1 MTPLN
6 QILLASFYTL
16 AGALFLLWPR
26 RVQAFILS
34 RSTNVREGYEGLL
47 NFVSSRRYVWILRVV
62 GVLSAIAAIL
72 LVESAMHP
80 LQSRVTIEA
89 PQRYIQVDTIRR
101 I

>member
-16 AGALFLLWPR
+16 AGAVCLIWPR
-26 RVQAFILS
+26 RVQSFVLS
-34 RSTNVREGYEGLL
+34 RSTDVREGYEGLL
-47 NFVSSRRYVWILRVV
+47 NFVRSRRYVWILRIV

-72 LVESAMHP
+72 LVDSAIHP
-80 LQSRVTIEA
+80 RVTIGV